1 MIFIFKNNLFLK
13 NLTKSDKK
21 ILKIFFILLIILFSL
36 ILIGN
41 LYIEAS
47 LNQIV
52 NSLFSSLLITFF
64 ITGILVF
71 RYYSKRGI
79 ISTKKIFKWFAI
91 TAVVIAPVFTA
102 VLFLDTLSKS
112 SDPNLYLWSNAS
124 YAALI
129 GMYIGMFLAVFLTF
143 VLLIFIGFGM
153 IGILSALERGIAP
166 EILLHVSRITPHISD
181 SMKKKDIKAYV
192 GYSVLRWFFIIPG
205 ALDTKTLIISHV
217 KPEKQFPWPL
227 LKKAMMWQI
236 LLGAIVIIYISFN
249 PFFLEG
255 TSFQSLFNIATNIS
269 IVIPFIIVPWFVVL
283 RLNARINGPVE
294 DFQLYSGVA
303 YRMYRSFVTLGTLII
318 IIRLALKNV
327 NPRDVIAAF
336 PIYYVFFIITIFFL
350 TFVYFNYFE
359 NDLAKDVA
367 DRFTEIKD

>member
-1 MIFIFKNNLFLK
+1 M
-13 NLTKSDKK
+13 
-21 ILKIFFILLIILFSL
+21 LIV
-36 ILIGN
+36 N

-79 ISTKKIFKWFAI
+79 ISTKKIFKWSAI
-91 TAVVIAPVFTA
+91 AAVIAAPVFTA
-102 VLFLDTLSKS
+102 FLFLDTLSKT

-236 LLGAIVIIYISFN
+236 LLGAIVIIYISLN

-269 IVIPFIIVPWFVVL
+269 IVIPFIILPWFIFL

-359 NDLAKDVA
+359 NDLAKDIA
-367 DRFTEIKD
+367 SRFTEIKD